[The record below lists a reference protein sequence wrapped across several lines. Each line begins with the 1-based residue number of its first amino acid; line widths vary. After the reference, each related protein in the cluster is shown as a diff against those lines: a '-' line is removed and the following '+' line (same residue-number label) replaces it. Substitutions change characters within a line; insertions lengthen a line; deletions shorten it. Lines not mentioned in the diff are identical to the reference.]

1 MVCPNCQAVNRE
13 ESRFCDNCGFRL
25 QVVCPQCQTSNRPDA
40 SFCRSCGQPL
50 GAAPAAA
57 GNATETGR
65 VGAVQTTGAF
75 AAETRRFI
83 PPEVLARLEAVQ
95 RHDNKG
101 AERRV
106 VSMLFSDLKGS
117 TAAAH
122 NLDPEEWTEIINAA
136 FEHMIRPVYRYEGT
150 VVRLMGDGLLAFFGA
165 PLAHEDDPQRAV
177 LAGLEIIEGIKAY
190 CPAVQR
196 RWGMDLAVRVG
207 INTGLVVVGAVGSDL
222 RMEYTAIGDAINL
235 AARME
240 QTAQPGTVQLSHETY
255 RLVAAHFDFEDLGGV
270 EVKGRDEPVHA
281 YRVLGRKVQ
290 PASSRGLQGL
300 ASPLVGRE
308 QEFEKLRSALAG
320 LRQGQGQIIALIGEA
335 GLGKSRLIAETRALW
350 ERSESGGQQ
359 GRQSLWPAWSES
371 QGISYDT
378 GRPYLQF
385 QQHVR
390 CLANIAENESPDAVR
405 GKLAEL
411 CARPPLLAK
420 ANMASVL
427 SRLLVAET
435 GVGAGAASLMGE
447 VYKVELFDAV
457 QQLWQAWSTQSPAVC
472 VFDDLHWTDQASLE
486 LLLHL
491 LSLVEDHPI
500 LFLCI
505 FRPDPPLT
513 PDFGAP
519 MPGAKLRDA
528 AAALRPQRYQ
538 EIHLN
543 PLSTEDSGNL
553 VDNLLS
559 VSQLPDDLRQLIYE
573 RSDGNPFFVEEI
585 IRTLI
590 ESHIVVRNTGEAG
603 GWRMTAG
610 IDPTTIIVPDNL
622 QSLLMARID
631 RLDESARQ
639 ILQVASVIG
648 RRFMRSILAALAE
661 PTLGIDWQL
670 DTLQRTE
677 LIHQAAQVPELE
689 YMFRHS
695 LTHEATYGTI
705 LLKSRREFHRRVGEA
720 VEQLFSTRLEEF
732 YAVLAHHFHEAR
744 DPRAFRYSILAG
756 DAAFHLYALSE
767 ALHHYDLAVML
778 AQGNAGVLPEDL
790 IHLYLRRGRSLELK
804 NDYAAALANY
814 GELQDLATDRDDARM
829 ELAALQAR
837 AIVHAIPT
845 NIQNLT
851 QGWELARQAMA
862 LARRLGD
869 RGAEARVLWNFQLL
883 CSYAGRMSDAIP
895 YGEQA
900 ATLAA
905 ELGLDELRAHALQ
918 DLALPYMGV
927 GQHARARAVLDQ
939 AAQIWKALG
948 NRPMLAENYANSA
961 YVRVITGHF
970 EEGMSE
976 ASASLQLS
984 RSIRNDWGEVNSRVF
999 IGMVHLARADLD
1011 RAQEEV
1017 SSLIAN
1023 GDRLGHPGA
1032 VLGRVEQAWIY
1043 AGAANIDREVGAWRE
1058 AVAASTRF
1066 PPFQPLIQ
1074 AAHARFLLA
1083 HGDLA
1088 APEELVAEVAD
1099 PMRRETLFVIEIE
1112 YRLAVAEITA
1122 AHGSVSAAI
1131 EQVADLVVLLGETQA
1146 LYFMPET
1153 LQVKARLL
1161 REQGRLD
1168 EARAALEQAEES
1180 ARSLGARSRLWTIL
1194 TDLGDLEEQAGATA
1208 AAQAHMAEAAHLV
1221 QEIAATLSA
1230 DDLRTS
1236 LLSSPKAQR
1245 ALASL
1250 Q

>member
-1 MVCPNCQAVNRE
+1 MVCPNCQSDNRA

-25 QVVCPQCQTSNRPDA
+25 QVVCPHCQTANRPDA
-40 SFCRSCGQPL
+40 SFCRSCGQLL
-50 GAAPAAA
+50 GTSPAAA
-57 GNATETGR
+57 LVTAER
-65 VGAVQTTGAF
+65 DRPAADSTTGDGGIANQ
-75 AAETRRFI
+75 RFI
-83 PPEVLARLEAVQ
+83 PPEVLGRLEAAQ
-95 RHDNKG
+95 RHGSKG

-122 NLDPEEWTEIINAA
+122 NLDPEEWTEIINVA
-136 FEHMIRPVYRYEGT
+136 FEHMIRPVYRYEGI

-190 CPAVQR
+190 HPAVQR
-196 RWGMDLAVRVG
+196 RWGIDLAVRVG

-240 QTAQPGTVQLSHETY
+240 QTAQPGTVQLSQETY

-281 YRVLGRKVQ
+281 YRVLGRKVH
-290 PASSRGLQGL
+290 PESSRGLQGL
-300 ASPLVGRE
+300 ASPLVGRG
-308 QEFEKLRSALAG
+308 QEFERLRSALAA
-320 LRQGQGQIIALIGEA
+320 LRQGQGQAIALIGEA

-350 ERSESGGQQ
+350 ERSGSIGHQEH
-359 GRQSLWPAWSES
+359 QSPWPAWSES

-405 GKLAEL
+405 DKLADL
-411 CARPPLLAK
+411 CARPPLVSNAK
-420 ANMASVL
+420 VATVL
-427 SRLLVAET
+427 SRLMVAEN
-435 GVGAGAASLMGE
+435 VLGAGAAAPEGE
-447 VYKVELFDAV
+447 SYQVELFDAI
-457 QQLWQAWSTQSPAVC
+457 QRLWQAWSTEAPVVC

-491 LSLVEDHPI
+491 LPLVEDQPI
-500 LFLCI
+500 LFLCV
-505 FRPDPPLT
+505 FRPDSTLA
-513 PDFGAP
+513 PDVGAP
-519 MPGAKLRDA
+519 MPGSKLREA
-528 AAALRPQRYQ
+528 AAALHPKRYQ

-543 PLSTEDSGNL
+543 PLSTEDSGSL

-559 VSQLPDDLRQLIYE
+559 VSQLPDDLRQLIYD

-590 ESHIVVRNTGEAG
+590 DNHILVRNTGGA

-610 IDPTTIIVPDNL
+610 IDPSTVIVPDNL

-631 RLDESARQ
+631 RLDEAARQ
-639 ILQVASVIG
+639 TLQVASVIG
-648 RRFMRSILAALAE
+648 RRFMRRILAALAE
-661 PTLGIDWQL
+661 PTLAIDWQL

-677 LIHQAAQVPELE
+677 LIHQAALVPELE
-689 YMFRHS
+689 FMFRHS

-705 LLKSRREFHRRVGEA
+705 LLKSRRDFHRRVGEA
-720 VEQLFSTRLEEF
+720 IEQLFSTRLEEF

-767 ALHHYDLAVML
+767 ALHHYDRAVML
-778 AQGNAGVLPEDL
+778 AQGDAGALPEDL
-790 IHLYLRRGRSLELK
+790 IHLYLRRGRSLELQ
-804 NDYAAALANY
+804 NGYAPALANY
-814 GELQDLATDRDDARM
+814 GELQDLATARDDARM

-837 AIVHAIPT
+837 AIVQAIPT

-883 CSYAGRMSDAIP
+883 CLYAGRISDAIP

-900 ATLAA
+900 AALA
-905 ELGLDELRAHALQ
+905 EEQGLDELRAHALQ

-927 GQHARARAVLDQ
+927 GQHARARTVLDQ
-939 AAQIWKALG
+939 AAQIWRTLG
-948 NRPMLAENYANSA
+948 NRPMLAENFANSA
-961 YVRVITGHF
+961 YVRLITGHF
-970 EEGMSE
+970 EEGMSL
-976 ASASLQLS
+976 AGASLQLS
-984 RSIRNDWGEVNSRVF
+984 RSVRNEWGEVNSRVF
-999 IGMVHLARADLD
+999 ISMIHIARADLD
-1011 RAQEEV
+1011 QAQVEADN
-1017 SSLIAN
+1017 LIAV

-1032 VLGRVEQAWIY
+1032 ILGRGQQAWIY
-1043 AGAANIDREVGAWRE
+1043 AGAADVAREGAAWRE
-1058 AVAASTRF
+1058 AMAASTRF

-1074 AAHARFLLA
+1074 AAQARFLLA

-1088 APEELVAEVAD
+1088 AAEELVAAVAD
-1099 PMRRETLFVIEIE
+1099 PGKRETLFIIEIE

-1122 AHGSVSAAI
+1122 AHGNVSAAI
-1131 EQVADLVVLLGETQA
+1131 DQVAALLVLLGETGA
-1146 LYFMPET
+1146 AYYVPEA

-1161 REQGRLD
+1161 QEQGRQD
-1168 EARAALEQAEES
+1168 EARAALEQAEGS
-1180 ARSLGARSRLWTIL
+1180 ARTLGARSRLWTIL
-1194 TDLGDLEEQAGATA
+1194 TDLGELEERAGAIAT
-1208 AAQAHMAEAAHLV
+1208 AQAHLAEAASLV
-1221 QEIAATLSA
+1221 QEIAAALSGA
-1230 DDLRTS
+1230 GLRTS

-1250 Q
+1250 D